1 MIWPK
6 LLIYRLFNFLKIFWR
21 KNPLLVWCL
30 IFGDSSSQALVSL
43 CRCAPEEKR
52 RIIFNRVHRLCGLI
66 SCILAGTCIRRARF
80 SEIDHFLF
88 WSILFQSF
96 HMLNEL
102 LKQIIILRI
111 LFFFKNR
118 VRLCTYSNC
127 ACCTN
132 TNG

>member
-1 MIWPK
+1 MIWSK
-6 LLIYRLFNFLKIFWR
+6 LLIYIYFFLKNIL
-21 KNPLLVWCL
+21 KKKPVITWCM

-66 SCILAGTCIRRARF
+66 SCILAGTWFRRAHF

-88 WSILFQSF
+88 WSILFHSF

-102 LKQIIILRI
+102 LKQITILRI
-111 LFFFKNR
+111 LFKKKNK
-118 VRLCTYSNC
+118 VRLCSYSNC
-127 ACCTN
+127 TCCTN
-132 TNG
+132 TNV